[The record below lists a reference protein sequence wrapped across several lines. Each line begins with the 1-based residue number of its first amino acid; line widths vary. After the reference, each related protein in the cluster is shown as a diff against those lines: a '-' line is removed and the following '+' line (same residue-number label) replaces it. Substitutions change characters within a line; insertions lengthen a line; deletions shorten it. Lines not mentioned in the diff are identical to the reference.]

1 MSKNNS
7 QNKRAEKKA
16 VITQSSKKSSLP
28 LILVIM
34 GVLVAGAGAYYFT
47 QMTGDSTFTTAE
59 ATQSA
64 TVSNTTQVAYP
75 VAHFDDGVARHY
87 EYTAD
92 GMTIRYFLLKSSDGV
107 IRAAFDA
114 CDVCWP
120 SGKGYYQ
127 EGDEMICSNCGR
139 RFSSNKIN
147 EVKGGCNPAPLNR
160 RVEGDQV
167 VITTADIMDG
177 KTYFDFSG
185 GQKS

>member
-7 QNKRAEKKA
+7 QNKRAAKKA
-16 VITQSSKKSSLP
+16 VITQSTPKSSLP
-28 LILVIM
+28 IIVILI

-47 QMTGDSTFTTAE
+47 QMNGNSAVTTAE

-64 TVSNTTQVAYP
+64 TVSDSTQVAYP
-75 VAHFDDGVARHY
+75 VALFDDGVARHY

-92 GMTIRYFLLKSSDGV
+92 GMTIRYFLLKSSDGI

-120 SGKGYYQ
+120 AGKGYYQ
-127 EGDEMICSNCGR
+127 EGDQMVCRNCGR
-139 RFSSNKIN
+139 RFSSHKIN